1 MSSANALCCIYIT
14 CFDQDMAVSTV
25 NNSEE
30 QVKYK
35 QEVKSLQSKRPWISF
50 VPGFSLSGNSLTTDM
65 IHQETCHVKEIKKVT
80 FPFNRWCSVAIQQ
93 CLVVGMPW
101 V

>member
-1 MSSANALCCIYIT
+1 
-14 CFDQDMAVSTV
+14 MAVSTV

-50 VPGFSLSGNSLTTDM
+50 VPGFSVSVNSFNYR
-65 IHQETCHVKEIKKVT
+65 HVYQETCHVKEIKK
-80 FPFNRWCSVAIQQ
+80 
-93 CLVVGMPW
+93 
-101 V
+101 